1 MLKISGFLVLL
12 ATPTWAQVQPPP
24 TTIAMPEIT
33 VTAKPVKPPVFVGP
47 PMRERYCQGWDARGI
62 AARGQLDLVKTT
74 IPTFLATAEGR
85 EIFDRIADTV
95 LSPQECP
102 GAGTERLPAVVA
114 AQQVGASGK

>member
-1 MLKISGFLVLL
+1 LKAVLPAFLLL
-12 ATPTWAQVQPPP
+12 AVPAWSQVQPPS
-24 TTIAMPEIT
+24 TTVMPEIT
-33 VTAKPVKPPVFVGP
+33 VTAKPVKPPIFVGP

-74 IPTFLATAEGR
+74 IPGFLSTPEGK
-85 EIFDRIADTV
+85 EIFDKIADTV

-114 AQQVGASGK
+114 AQQGVPSK